1 MPLKRDISTLGLL
14 FTSLSCMIGS
24 GWLFGAFYTAQLAG
38 PAAIIAWPIGGLLIL
53 VIAFVFAE
61 LSTMLPLAGGIA
73 RFTQFSH
80 GTLVSFTMT
89 WLSWLSSVAVAPTE
103 VQAILQYYARFF
115 PWLTHMDHGVAL
127 LTHQGL
133 IVACLMLYAIS
144 WINIR
149 GVQTLAKYNTALTCW
164 KLIVPCVVAVVLIGS
179 HFDMGN
185 FYDHGPFL
193 PLGWHGVQAAL
204 PAAVVFSFLGFREA
218 TSLAGEAK
226 NPRRA
231 VPIAVLGSVL
241 ICTLLYALIQC
252 AFIGALTPNM
262 LSEGW
267 QHLHFHNDSGP
278 FAGIAMAL
286 GITWLGSL
294 VYLDSLITPAGTGV
308 IYTTTCARLNYA
320 MAKNKY
326 MPAWFKALNP
336 KNVPAN
342 AVLFNCLVGIVLF
355 FPLPGW
361 QALIKFQTV
370 AIVLSYGVG
379 PICLI
384 SLRDQAPQL
393 ERPFKLPMPKLI
405 GHVAFFICNILAYW
419 SGWDTLSSLLVALII
434 GWTLLGLFHRSQS
447 TTQKTRIDFIYALW
461 LIPYVAGIMT
471 LSYLG
476 DYGGG
481 LGIIHGGWEYIWI
494 ALFSVVILQMATAN
508 KQSSIESQHM
518 LLEESLLPY
527 SIRKLDHS

>member
-1 MPLKRDISTLGLL
+1 MPLKRDISTIGLL

-24 GWLFGAFYTAQLAG
+24 GWLFGAFYTAQIAG
-38 PAAIIAWPIGGLLIL
+38 PAAALAWPIGGLLIL
-53 VIAFVFAE
+53 IIAFVFAE

-103 VQAILQYYARFF
+103 VQAILQYYTRFF
-115 PWLTHMDHGVAL
+115 PGLTHTVDGVAML
-127 LTHQGL
+127 SHQGL
-133 IVACLMLYAIS
+133 VAACIMLYAIS
-144 WINIR
+144 WINIK
-149 GVQTLAKYNTALTCW
+149 GVQKLARYNTALTCW
-164 KLIVPCVVAVVLIGS
+164 KLVVPCVVAVMLIYT
-179 HFDMGN
+179 HFDVGN
-185 FYDHGPFL
+185 FTNHGHFL
-193 PLGWHGVQAAL
+193 AFGWHGVQAAL

-218 TSLAGEAK
+218 TSLAGETK
-226 NPRRA
+226 NPRKA
-231 VPIAVLGSVL
+231 VPVAVVGSVL

-252 AFIGALTPNM
+252 AFIGALTPDM
-262 LSEGW
+262 LAQGW
-267 QHLHFHNDSGP
+267 QHLHFNHDSGP
-278 FAGIAMAL
+278 FAGIALTL

-294 VYLDSLITPAGTGV
+294 VYVDSLLTPAGTGI

-326 MPAWFKALNP
+326 MPAWFKTLNP
-336 KNVPAN
+336 KRVPAN
-342 AVLFNCLVGIVLF
+342 AVMFNCLVGMILF

-393 ERPFKLPMPKLI
+393 ERPFKLPYPKII

-419 SGWDTLSSLLVALII
+419 SGWHTLSSLLVALLI
-434 GWTLLGLFHRSQS
+434 GWTCLFGYHRFAKNKR
-447 TTQKTRIDFIYALW
+447 TIAPIDLIYALW
-461 LIPYVAGIMT
+461 LIPYIAGIMT
-471 LSYLG
+471 ISYLG
-476 DYGGG
+476 DYDGG
-481 LGIIHGGWEYIWI
+481 LGVIHGGWSYLWI
-494 ALFSVVILQMATAN
+494 GVFSMTILHLATLN
-508 KQSSIESQHM
+508 KQSSTESQN
-518 LLEESLLPY
+518 LLLQESLLPF
-527 SIRKLDHS
+527 SIRRLDG